1 MKATKDN
8 NMRLLLR
15 GYMSRFS
22 RGKASTWNGEGI
34 SEEMALKVGFHKKY
48 LITSD

>member
-1 MKATKDN
+1 
-8 NMRLLLR
+8 MRVVLK
-15 GYMSRFS
+15 GYVSRF
-22 RGKASTWNGEGI
+22 RKGKVSSSGGEGI